1 MNSCTPLCQLTID
14 LLILCVFGCAHRR
27 TPYYEVPSKEEDA
40 NSPVGPLQHHVSQ
53 PEFDA
58 WENTDWAALSEGHA
72 EYRNAEY
79 RNAAAAVAA
88 VAAGPVEVL
97 GMEGDGAAS
106 ETMYNARG
114 GYGFAC
120 T

>member
-27 TPYYEVPSKEEDA
+27 TPYYEVPSKAEDA

-58 WENTDWAALSEGHA
+58 WESTDWAALSEGHA
-72 EYRNAEY
+72 GY

-88 VAAGPVEVL
+88 GPIEVV

-106 ETMYNARG
+106 ETVYNARG
-114 GYGFAC
+114 GYGFAF

>member
-27 TPYYEVPSKEEDA
+27 TPYYEAPSKEEDA
-40 NSPVGPLQHHVSQ
+40 NSPVGPLQHHVAQ

-58 WENTDWAALSEGHA
+58 WESINWAALSGGH
-72 EYRNAEY
+72 AEY

-88 VAAGPVEVL
+88 GPIEVL
-97 GMEGDGAAS
+97 ATEGDGEAS
-106 ETMYNARG
+106 ETTYNARG